1 MDIKRA
7 WMTAVLKAHG
17 HKPTFTDIANLSQ
30 QSRVVLDAVDLH
42 YHDLG
47 REPGSRWLERGVDL
61 HTVRDWLGHTSI
73 EQTSTYLAG
82 TVYSGDIGNSL
93 FRAASKTFIP
103 RPRKA
108 LRA

>member
-1 MDIKRA
+1 MDVKRA

-47 REPGSRWLERGVDL
+47 REPG
-61 HTVRDWLGHTSI
+61 
-73 EQTSTYLAG
+73 
-82 TVYSGDIGNSL
+82 
-93 FRAASKTFIP
+93 
-103 RPRKA
+103 
-108 LRA
+108 